1 MRQPMKVQTPRLR
14 AEASTAAFVALI
26 IALVLAAGL
35 MAYTIYVNQQGSIS
49 FGSDAAF
56 AKAVS
61 FSNTYNEK
69 TEVGLDNGVDA
80 NVNWDGKAVAV
91 VGVGGQYVEVKNLKY
106 YIALSWGKGTK
117 AENGCPFYAFLTGAT
132 RYDVKILS
140 ANAYKIASSGSKNVR
155 IDYSPEVYAALVSLN
170 VPAETVNVNGRLEIQ
185 FPVHVEEWYAYVKAQ
200 FYYGH
205 SGIFGGCPSL
215 NPDHGGY
222 TEGSGTILAI
232 G

>member
-1 MRQPMKVQTPRLR
+1 MRQLMKVEIPRLR
-14 AEASTAAFVALI
+14 AEATTASLVAFI
-26 IALVLAAGL
+26 IVLVLAAGL
-35 MAYTIYVNQQGSIS
+35 MVYTIYVNQQGSIS

-56 AKAVS
+56 VKAIS
-61 FSNTYNEK
+61 FSNTYNEE
-69 TEVGLDNGVDA
+69 TEVGLDNGLTA
-80 NVNWDGKAVAV
+80 NVKWDGKAVAV
-91 VGVGGQYVEVKNLKY
+91 VGVGGQYVKVKNLKY
-106 YIALSWGKGTK
+106 YITLSWGKGTK

-140 ANAYKIASSGSKNVR
+140 ANAYKMASSNSENIR
-155 IDYSPEVYAALVSLN
+155 IDYSPEVYATLTSFN
-170 VPAETVNVNGRLEIQ
+170 VPAKTVSVNSRLEIQ

-222 TEGSGTILAI
+222 TEGTGTILAI